1 MASALYSLLGFFK
14 NEPPFQP
21 FVDQHI
27 IYPYFVPIS
36 PHWAEVETSIF
47 QLVGLDPDTTY
58 RIFPPEY
65 FYPPGFP
72 VLHKGHAQHLFFF
85 ALGIDFNSTA
95 GIHFAALDTGTD
107 YYGERM
113 NTAPSSGSSPFSAR
127 LGASG
132 LHGGSYPP
140 ILSRP
145 KGIEYDLDE
154 HLGIG
159 NLGLG
164 LKITVMGG

>member
-65 FYPPGFP
+65 FYPPRLPRTAQGPRATP
-72 VLHKGHAQHLFFF
+72 VLLRPRDRHSRTSIPRLV
-85 ALGIDFNSTA
+85 STSQLSIR
-95 GIHFAALDTGTD
+95 GQTT
-107 YYGERM
+107 
-113 NTAPSSGSSPFSAR
+113 TASA
-127 LGASG
+127 
-132 LHGGSYPP
+132 
-140 ILSRP
+140 
-145 KGIEYDLDE
+145 
-154 HLGIG
+154 
-159 NLGLG
+159 
-164 LKITVMGG
+164 